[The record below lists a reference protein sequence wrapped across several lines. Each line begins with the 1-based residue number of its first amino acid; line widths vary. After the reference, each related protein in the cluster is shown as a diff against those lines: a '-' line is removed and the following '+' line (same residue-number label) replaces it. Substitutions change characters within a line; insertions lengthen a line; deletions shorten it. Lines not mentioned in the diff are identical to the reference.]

1 MWAFGAYDGGSN
13 PPGTTFAPNEPVR
26 RKHPQRFE
34 PGRREDSSLRGSNP
48 PGTTFA
54 PNKPMGRK
62 YPKRSEPG
70 GREDSSLR
78 GSNPPGSARTRTESP
93 RRGGLSLAPSPSVVR
108 RSSAPSP
115 VSSPRRRSAG
125 IVTVPRSV
133 DPVVS
138 ETLRGSHR
146 CPGWLRS
153 YTTRFACPR
162 GGELYS
168 RTSNGGAK
176 HPEFGH
182 GRRNSGR
189 GDRKGQPLL
198 RSLYVERGRRTHR
211 RHGSAAVQAEWSGS
225 SPTAAG
231 RPTISSRR

>member
-13 PPGTTFAPNEPVR
+13 PPGTTFAPNKPVR
-26 RKHPQRFE
+26 RKHPKRFE
-34 PGRREDSSLRGSNP
+34 PRR
-48 PGTTFA
+48 
-54 PNKPMGRK
+54 
-62 YPKRSEPG
+62 
-70 GREDSSLR
+70 REDSSLR

-153 YTTRFACPR
+153 CTTRFACPR

-168 RTSNGGAK
+168 RTSELPHPTARADALALEGGASCF
-176 HPEFGH
+176 HDALCIHNQGH
-182 GRRNSGR
+182 RE
-189 GDRKGQPLL
+189 
-198 RSLYVERGRRTHR
+198 RSLHR
-211 RHGSAAVQAEWSGS
+211 R
-225 SPTAAG
+225 
-231 RPTISSRR
+231 